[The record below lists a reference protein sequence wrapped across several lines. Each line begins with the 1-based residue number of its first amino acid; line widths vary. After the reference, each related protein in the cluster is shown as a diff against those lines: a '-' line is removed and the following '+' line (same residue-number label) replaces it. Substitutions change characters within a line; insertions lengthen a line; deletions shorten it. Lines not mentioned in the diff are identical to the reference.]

1 MKESLQKCKLDTQAV
16 HGGSLENQYG
26 ALTTPIYQTS
36 TFVFENAQQGGNRF
50 AGQESGYIY
59 GRLGNPTVTAVEE
72 KVALLEGGEA
82 ACATASGM
90 GAISSTLWTFLSSGD
105 HMVAGRTLYGC
116 TFALMEHSLERMGIE
131 VSFVDAT
138 DPENIRKAMKE
149 NTKVVYLETPCN
161 PNLELSDIEAVSAIA
176 HSQEGVRVIVDN
188 TFCTPVIQKP
198 LSLGADLVVHSATK
212 YLNGHGDV
220 IAGFVV
226 GKAADIIQIKMVG
239 LKDCTG
245 SVLSPFQAYLLQRG
259 MKTLGIRVRQHAA
272 NAQKVAEFLE
282 KHPMVERIAYP
293 GLPSFPQ
300 YALAQKQ
307 MAYPGA
313 MISFQV
319 KGGLK
324 EGVTVMDSVRLCTLA
339 VSLGDC
345 ETLIEHPASMTHATY
360 SPEERQQ
367 AGIAENL
374 IRLSVGLEAAED
386 VIADLDQALQ
396 QINR

>member
-1 MKESLQKCKLDTQAV
+1 MKESLQKYKLDTQAV

-50 AGQESGYIY
+50 AGKESGYIY

-198 LSLGADLVVHSATK
+198 FSLGADLVVHSATK

-226 GKAADIIQIKMVG
+226 GKAADIFQIKMVG

-396 QINR
+396 HIKR

>member
-16 HGGSLENQYG
+16 HGGSLDNQYG

-50 AGQESGYIY
+50 AGKESGYIY

-226 GKAADIIQIKMVG
+226 GKAADIFQIKMVG

-396 QINR
+396 QIKR

>member
-36 TFVFENAQQGGNRF
+36 TFVFENAKQGGNRF
-50 AGQESGYIY
+50 AGQERGYIY

-226 GKAADIIQIKMVG
+226 GKAADIFQIKMVG

-396 QINR
+396 QIKR

>member
-1 MKESLQKCKLDTQAV
+1 MKESLQKYKLDTQAV

-50 AGQESGYIY
+50 AGKESGYIY

-226 GKAADIIQIKMVG
+226 GKAADIFQIKMVG

-396 QINR
+396 HIKR

>member
-1 MKESLQKCKLDTQAV
+1 MKESLQKYKLDTQAV

-50 AGQESGYIY
+50 AGKESGYIY

-226 GKAADIIQIKMVG
+226 GKAADILQIKMVG

-396 QINR
+396 QIKR

>member
-36 TFVFENAQQGGNRF
+36 TFVFENAKQGGNRF

-226 GKAADIIQIKMVG
+226 GKAADILQIKMVG

-396 QINR
+396 QIKR

>member
-36 TFVFENAQQGGNRF
+36 TFVFENAKQGGNRF

-226 GKAADIIQIKMVG
+226 GKAADIFQIKMVG

-396 QINR
+396 QIKR